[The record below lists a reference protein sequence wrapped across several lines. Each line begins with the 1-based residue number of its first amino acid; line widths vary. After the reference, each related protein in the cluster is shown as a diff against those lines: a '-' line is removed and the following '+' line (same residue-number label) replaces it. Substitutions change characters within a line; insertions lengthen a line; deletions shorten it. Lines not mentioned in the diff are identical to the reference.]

1 MPQGNSLI
9 SGTIRTNLLLG
20 KPDATDEEML
30 AALHNAVADFVLE
43 LPEGLD
49 TTCSESGRGLSEGQA
64 QRIAIAR
71 GMLREGGII
80 ILDEPT
86 SALDGDT
93 EQALL
98 SRLAENS
105 CGKTII
111 IVSHSDTVAQF
122 CHDIIRIERN
132 SD

>member
-1 MPQGNSLI
+1 
-9 SGTIRTNLLLG
+9 
-20 KPDATDEEML
+20 ML

-93 EQALL
+93 EQTLL

-122 CHDIIRIERN
+122 CHDIIRLERN